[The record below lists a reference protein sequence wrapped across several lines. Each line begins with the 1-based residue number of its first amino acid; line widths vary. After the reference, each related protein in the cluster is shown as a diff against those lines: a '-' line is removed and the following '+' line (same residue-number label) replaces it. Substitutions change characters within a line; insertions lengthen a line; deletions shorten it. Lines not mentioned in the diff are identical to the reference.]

1 MGAPRNLLLALCSL
15 SCVLVGLVLLTAGVV
30 LYVKFPAIIEHE
42 VGKVRDG
49 TQLAASKNVYVVANM

>member
-1 MGAPRNLLLALCSL
+1 MGAPRDLLLALCSL

-30 LYVKFPAIIEHE
+30 LYVQFPAIIEHE

-49 TQLAASKNVYVVANM
+49 TGSKQKCLCVVANM